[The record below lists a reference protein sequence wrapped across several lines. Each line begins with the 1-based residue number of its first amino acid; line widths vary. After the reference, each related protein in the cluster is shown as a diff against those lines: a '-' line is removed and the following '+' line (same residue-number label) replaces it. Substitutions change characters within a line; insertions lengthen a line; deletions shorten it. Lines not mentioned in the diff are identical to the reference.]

1 MRMVDR
7 IHDRTANAWADAL
20 PAVTTSFTDLDVAVL
35 SVADFTD
42 GCTARNEHA
51 THFGRRHAQDSVI
64 AFLTHEL
71 DAGACAA
78 SECSTATWL
87 KLNSMDERTNGN
99 SRKRQCIAGLDVRIS
114 AGDDGLANIQ
124 TTRMKDVALFAV
136 CIVEQCDA
144 RRTIRIVFDGGN
156 FSGDAVLVA
165 LEIDHAITALHA
177 AALMAGGDTAVV
189 VTTSLLGQRTQ
200 KRLFR
205 SSAGDV
211 SKIGNSLEAPAGACR
226 LVLFNSHFFPFYG

>member
-1 MRMVDR
+1 M
-7 IHDRTANAWADAL
+7 
-20 PAVTTSFTDLDVAVL
+20 L

-78 SECSTATWL
+78 SEYRSTATWL
-87 KLNSMDERTNGN
+87 KLNCMDERTNGN
-99 SRKRQCIAGLDVRIS
+99 SGKRQCVAGLDVRIG

-124 TTRMKDVALFAV
+124 AARMKDVALFAV
-136 CIVEQCDA
+136 CIVKQCDA

-156 FSGDAVLVA
+156 FS
-165 LEIDHAITALHA
+165 
-177 AALMAGGDTAVV
+177 AGMP
-189 VTTSLLGQRTQ
+189 SLL
-200 KRLFR
+200 RLKSITR
-205 SSAGDV
+205 
-211 SKIGNSLEAPAGACR
+211 
-226 LVLFNSHFFPFYG
+226 

>member
-1 MRMVDR
+1 
-7 IHDRTANAWADAL
+7 
-20 PAVTTSFTDLDVAVL
+20 
-35 SVADFTD
+35 
-42 GCTARNEHA
+42 
-51 THFGRRHAQDSVI
+51 
-64 AFLTHEL
+64 
-71 DAGACAA
+71 
-78 SECSTATWL
+78 
-87 KLNSMDERTNGN
+87 
-99 SRKRQCIAGLDVRIS
+99 
-114 AGDDGLANIQ
+114 
-124 TTRMKDVALFAV
+124 MKDVALFTV

-165 LEIDHAITALHA
+165 LEIDHTITALHA

-211 SKIGNSLEAPAGACR
+211 SKIGNSLEAPAGACGF
-226 LVLFNSHFFPFYG
+226 VLFNSHFFPFYGHEPNCSTLFSCVDSITAKASFGRKKPTIPSFHASGCIHTESDANEKYTGVSAWFQE